1 MVPLLRRLCAFETCA
16 PCVFG
21 VWPFS
26 TLLRQLCALGILW
39 SWLCVGFLPQC
50 YKLKPCVR
58 VTFLAVLAASLVL
71 VPGDHFPS
79 EQACLGVSSRADVV
93 DFVLTPGDFYPAGLG
108 VLLSFVLRSSR
119 KWLLYLWVFFW
130 PTHPTLLPHTSI
142 LKPHCNSYLLLQ
154 TSWHDS
160 FSDYRLLCRSFL
172 NSLMHALCA
181 AIAVEPAHAVMGY
194 TSISTRILIICL
206 SLEASG
212 SFVSA
217 MGPTHL
223 NDSCIHM
230 LAAAHLAWFAFW
242 LVSFAHNV
250 CELLDRLIGT
260 VIIWTIF
267 LLGLSWTSELSCSSL
282 HTATFCGPASIGV
295 PCSRDFPMS
304 PVCSLWRLFENAR
317 SLFQWRRNETFLFLC
332 RGSVVELFVSLQR
345 KRSGPSVVSLHR
357 KRSGYLFRN
366 VFCFFFG

>member
-1 MVPLLRRLCAFETCA
+1 
-16 PCVFG
+16 
-21 VWPFS
+21 
-26 TLLRQLCALGILW
+26 
-39 SWLCVGFLPQC
+39 
-50 YKLKPCVR
+50 
-58 VTFLAVLAASLVL
+58 
-71 VPGDHFPS
+71 
-79 EQACLGVSSRADVV
+79 
-93 DFVLTPGDFYPAGLG
+93 
-108 VLLSFVLRSSR
+108 
-119 KWLLYLWVFFW
+119 
-130 PTHPTLLPHTSI
+130 
-142 LKPHCNSYLLLQ
+142 
-154 TSWHDS
+154 
-160 FSDYRLLCRSFL
+160 
-172 NSLMHALCA
+172 MHALCA

-317 SLFQWRRNETFLFLC
+317 SLFQWRRNETFYF
-332 RGSVVELFVSLQR
+332 FVSLQR
-345 KRSGPSVVSLHR
+345 KRSGT
-357 KRSGYLFRN
+357 
-366 VFCFFFG
+366 FCFFAEEA